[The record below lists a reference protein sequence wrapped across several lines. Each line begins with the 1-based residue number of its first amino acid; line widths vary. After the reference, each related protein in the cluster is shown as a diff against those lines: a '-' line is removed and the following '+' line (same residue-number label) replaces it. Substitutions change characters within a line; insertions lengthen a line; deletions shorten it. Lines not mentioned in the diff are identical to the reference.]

1 MKLVKL
7 ISVVNTGHIYGC
19 PEWRAIV
26 ETESG
31 QRVKLER
38 IVQWNEPQ
46 LHHIQDTATRFP
58 SLFVTA

>member
-1 MKLVKL
+1 MQLVKL
-7 ISVVNTGHIYGC
+7 ISVIQTGQNRMAYGC

-26 ETESG
+26 ETAFG

-46 LHHIQDTATRFP
+46 LRQR
-58 SLFVTA
+58 